1 MRRQNSYVAPRQ
13 RFRVHRFRGGM
24 ELFRDL
30 ECDLPCFIHK
40 SLPTLNLLLRD
51 ALFVFSLSDP
61 KQNARSLLTP
71 VSGTVFNALPHGS
84 FGFALHGSFF
94 NHLLIG
100 RKSSTANQ
108 NI

>member
-24 ELFRDL
+24 ELSRDL

-61 KQNARSLLTP
+61 KQNARSLLTS
-71 VSGTVFNALPHGS
+71 VSDGAFYALSHCS
-84 FGFALHGSFF
+84 LGFAVHGGFF
-94 NHLLIG
+94 NHFLSG
-100 RKSSTANQ
+100 QNFSTTN
-108 NI
+108 